1 MRSRLVY
8 HLLAGFVVV
17 GAACG
22 PSLHTVAYTPQPERI
37 ENPAKALAILIL
49 ANTVQGCV
57 TDPVYSNAIFIVKF
71 VCMGG
76 AGNTVLRPDQIAS
89 IELLESAPWYRVRV
103 RHSRG
108 AEDFIWDSKSL
119 DDAQH
124 IADAIQALAVSAQP
138 APEQPAPAS
147 TKI

>member
-1 MRSRLVY
+1 
-8 HLLAGFVVV
+8 
-17 GAACG
+17 
-22 PSLHTVAYTPQPERI
+22 
-37 ENPAKALAILIL
+37 
-49 ANTVQGCV
+49 V

-103 RHSRG
+103 RHNRG

-124 IADAIQALAVSAQP
+124 IADAIHALAFPPQP
-138 APEQPAPAS
+138 APQPAPAS
-147 TKI
+147 TTI